1 MSNPAAARLSIL
13 AAALLF
19 STGGAAIKG
28 TALSAFQVAGFRSG
42 VAALALALL
51 LPEARRGF
59 GLDLLPAALS
69 YAATLVCFVTA
80 TKLTTAAAA
89 IFLQSTAPIWVL
101 LLAPLLLGERMRAR
115 DLPYVVLAAAGLALV
130 FLGSREAVSTA
141 PRPALGNA
149 IALASGLFYALLMIT
164 LRRLARGGRGAT
176 RTMPAMVT
184 GNLIAFLVC
193 LPFSLPAATP
203 AARDVAA
210 VVYLGVIQ
218 IGLAYWFFARGLGAD
233 GPAALVWGNLL
244 AAAVTLPLWPLGPAA
259 GPADLATVL
268 FLGVFQLGLAYLC
281 FSLGLRGTPA
291 VEASLL
297 VLLEPVLNPLWT
309 WLLHGERP
317 SALASLGGAVMLV
330 ALAARAA
337 LEPRAGAPAA
347 PPPPD

>member
-1 MSNPAAARLSIL
+1 VSNPAAARLSIL

-28 TALSAFQVAGFRSG
+28 TTLSAFQVAGFRSG

-59 GLDLLPAALS
+59 GFDLLPAAFS

-115 DLPYVVLAAAGLALV
+115 DLPYVLLAAAGLTLV
-130 FLGSREAVSTA
+130 FLGSRDAVSTA
-141 PRPALGNA
+141 PRPGLGNA

-164 LRRLARGGRGAT
+164 LRRLARGGRDAA

-193 LPFSLPAATP
+193 LPFALPAAP
-203 AARDVAA
+203 LARDVAA

-218 IGLAYWFFARGLGAD
+218 IGLAYWFFARGLGAL
-233 GPAALVWGNLL
+233 GALEV
-244 AAAVTLPLWPLGPAA
+244 
-259 GPADLATVL
+259 
-268 FLGVFQLGLAYLC
+268 
-281 FSLGLRGTPA
+281 
-291 VEASLL
+291 SLL

-337 LEPRAGAPAA
+337 LGPRAGAPAA